1 MSKNFIVRILALVL
15 LAQSGARAQSR
26 ETPTKWT
33 PELMA
38 EVIDISDVQASP
50 DGSRVAYI
58 PEVKTKGYHSQIFIA
73 RADGSKPLQLTHGD
87 QSASTPRWSPDGE
100 WIAFLSSQSGARNIW
115 IVQAGGGEARQVTNM
130 KNGVSSFKWSRIGK
144 DIAFTSPDIPGTEG
158 IPMENPETLIVDQD
172 MVRHH
177 LWVVSLRQQTENK
190 FEVRRLTSGLFTV
203 YLNWDG
209 LYDWS
214 PDGKTIVFTHTFTTA
229 EEGLPKTDISL
240 ADVATGEIRPLV
252 HTAAAEIRPA
262 YSPDGRWIAYEASE
276 IPFTWRFDWTIHVI
290 PAKGGE
296 SHELP
301 KTFNHDPYLLG
312 WAGDSRQVIVED
324 RERTLYRLY
333 ALPVDGGAVT
343 VLNRNVDGLIPQ
355 TAVNAGGRFVAFV
368 KESLEQPP
376 EVYVSTISPFHPIKL
391 TSINSQAPSLPL
403 GHTEIVQWASR
414 DGVPV
419 EGLLTYPVGYKQG
432 IRYPL
437 LVVSHGGPAG
447 TFLQYYLGMFSP
459 SQGPYPIAAFAS
471 EGYLTL
477 RANIRGSTGY
487 GTEFRHANFNEL
499 GGKDFDDLMSGVDA
513 MVQRGIADPERLGIM
528 GWSYGGF
535 MAATAVTQTTRF
547 KAASVGAGFTDL
559 VSFEGTF
566 LVPSWLPDFYGE
578 LWDRPDIYQKRSP
591 VFNAR
596 GATTPTLIQHGA
608 HDSTV
613 PVGQARELFNALK
626 RGGDTV
632 RMEIYRNFGHNI
644 EDEYVVALCA
654 RNNLAWFNRYVR
666 DASQQASRAPAMT
679 AEK

>member
-1 MSKNFIVRILALVL
+1 MSKKIIIRILGLVL
-15 LAQSGARAQSR
+15 LAQSGARTQSR

-50 DGSRVAYI
+50 DGNRVAYI
-58 PEVKTKGYHSQIFIA
+58 PEVKTKGYHSQIFIVG
-73 RADGSKPLQLTHGD
+73 ADGSKPLQLTHGD
-87 QSASTPRWSPDGE
+87 QSVSTPRWSPDGE
-100 WIAFLSSQSGARNIW
+100 WIAFLSSQSGARNVW
-115 IVQAGGGEARQVTNM
+115 VVQAGGGEARQVTNM
-130 KNGVSSFKWSRIGK
+130 KNGVSSFKWSRTGK
-144 DIAFTSPDIPGTEG
+144 DIAFTSPDVPGTEG

-190 FEVRRLTSGLFTV
+190 FEVRRLTSGSFTV

-214 PDGKTIVFTHTFTTA
+214 PDGKTIVFTHTFTAA

-240 ADVATGEIRPLV
+240 LDVATGAIRSLV

-290 PAKGGE
+290 PADGGE
-296 SHELP
+296 SRELP

-355 TAVNAGGRFVAFV
+355 TAVNASGRFVAFV

-499 GGKDFDDLMSGVDA
+499 GGRDFDDLMSGVDA
-513 MVQRGIADPERLGIM
+513 LVQRGIADPERLGIM

-654 RNNLAWFNRYVR
+654 RNNLTWFNRYVR
-666 DASQQASRAPAMT
+666 DASQQAGRTPAMT